1 MSRDLA
7 ERREI
12 AEDIRRLNRELT
24 RLAPREQMRRLLSI
38 KATAQTLG
46 LRAVASLAHVLE
58 GDLLAYGAEVPIHS
72 YLDRM
77 LDAVDVG
84 DDEQPRFVELALA
97 TVGAGL
103 AFA

>member
-1 MSRDLA
+1 MSREFA

-12 AEDIRRLNRELT
+12 AEDIRQLDRELA

-38 KATAQTLG
+38 KARAQAQG
-46 LRAVASLAHVLE
+46 LRAVASLAHALE
-58 GDLLAYGAEVPIHS
+58 RDLLAHGAEVPIHN

-77 LDAVDVG
+77 LDAVEVG